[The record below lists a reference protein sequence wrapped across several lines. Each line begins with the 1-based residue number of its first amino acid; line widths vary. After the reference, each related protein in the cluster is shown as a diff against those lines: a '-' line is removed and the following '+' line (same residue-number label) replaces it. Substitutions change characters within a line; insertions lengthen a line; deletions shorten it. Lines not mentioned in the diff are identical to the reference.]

1 MSKKIWTSVGTDPE
15 YMLMNKY
22 TGDFKSSLD
31 IIPGTKQA
39 PYNLDELG
47 EGFSLQ
53 KDNVLLEFCVPPV
66 FNDNG
71 ITADD
76 FIEMHNNVYRAIEYT
91 KEAFLEDTPYNIV
104 AQSVAKYKPEELDNE
119 YARTFGCSASINA
132 WTTDTFVVE
141 NDPNNLY
148 RGAGYHIHI
157 GYTNQD
163 IESTLQLVKLLDIFV
178 AVPNLRNNSEAV
190 ENAIRRKQYG
200 RAGDFRITPW
210 GGFEYR
216 VLGSGAITGVYDAVE
231 IYRGI
236 EKAFK
241 YLNNGFEISER
252 LAFDTQIC
260 INTCNVGMVDK
271 ILEGLN

>member
-1 MSKKIWTSVGTDPE
+1 MSKKVWTSVGTDPE
-15 YMLMNKY
+15 YMLVEKY
-22 TGDFKSSLD
+22 TGHFKSTLD

-39 PYNLDELG
+39 PHDLTELG
-47 EGFSLQ
+47 EGFSIQ

-66 FNDNG
+66 FNDKG

-76 FIEMHNNVYRAIEYT
+76 FINMSQSVYKAIEYT
-91 KEAFLEDTPYNIV
+91 TEKFLKGTSYDIV

-119 YARTFGCSASINA
+119 YARTFGCGASINA

-141 NDPNNLY
+141 NDPNNLH

-157 GYTNQD
+157 GYTDQD

-178 AVPNLRNNSEAV
+178 AVPNLRKNFEADQNV
-190 ENAIRRKQYG
+190 IRRKQYG

-216 VLGSGAITGVYDAVE
+216 VLGSGAIRGVHDAIEVYE
-231 IYRGI
+231 GI
-236 EKAFK
+236 KKAFK

-260 INTCNVGMVDK
+260 INTCNSGMVDK